1 MPQPTRPKTEPKE
14 PATQAAAK
22 PAPPEQEPQTAPP
35 PGVIVYRKKK
45 KKRRRRYTRGLRDFQ
60 QLGRGVVR
68 ASDRIADAVAAGL
81 TDFRKRSNRSARRRR
96 DGALRD
102 ALPNLSR
109 AMGETLRR
117 SADAP
122 YDVTRRIYT
131 NWVARQVRAVSRL
144 VSSPLF
150 R

>member
-1 MPQPTRPKTEPKE
+1 MPEPTRPKTEPKA
-14 PATQAAAK
+14 ATQAAAE
-22 PAPPEQEPQTAPP
+22 PAAPEQEPQAPP

-45 KKRRRRYTRGLRDFQ
+45 KKGRRRYTRGLRDFQ
-60 QLGRGVVR
+60 QLQRGVVR
-68 ASDRIADAVAAGL
+68 ASDRIADAVAAGV
-81 TDFRKRSNRSARRRR
+81 TEFRRQSNRSARRRR

-102 ALPNLSR
+102 AIPNLSR

-131 NWVARQVRAVSRL
+131 NWLARQVRAVSRL
-144 VSSPLF
+144 VSTPLF